1 MSCPMCFILLDPS
14 VNEPIIETADNVTFR
29 GKTLMSGRWILS
41 PFWVRTMDVK
51 EGVMSGAMSEA
62 TLYFY
67 GSCLVLTA
75 T

>member
-1 MSCPMCFILLDPS
+1 MCFILLVPS
-14 VNEPIIETADNVTFR
+14 VNEPIIETADIVTFC
-29 GKTLMSGRWILS
+29 GKALISGRWMLS
-41 PFWVRTMDVK
+41 PFWVRMIDVK